1 MNYHRPVKREISEK
15 NFNVGTHAA
24 TISKIKATKSRK
36 GADMFMMFLMG
47 KNGEK
52 GVYFLTF
59 GNDFTQNNLNFI
71 LASIEDNGVDIPD
84 MMFGYNPHTT
94 DFMVGKNVYISVED
108 QFYNGE
114 TKPSV
119 TVFLSQHEFENSAEE
134 EVVEAGEWET
144 SN

>member
-59 GNDFTQNNLNFI
+59 G
-71 LASIEDNGVDIPD
+71 
-84 MMFGYNPHTT
+84 YNPHTT

-119 TVFLSQHEFENSAEE
+119 TGFLSQHEFENSAEE